1 MTSPTKRICTALGVL
16 LLAAWGCGGAPQ
28 YDQAIGILI
37 DVSGTYADRKADTI
51 ALIKRRVL
59 PDMVPG
65 DTVFVIRIDSQ
76 SYDESNLV
84 GLMRLDHRPS
94 QANAQ
99 KLALAQML
107 DEFAEKRERAQ
118 YTDIPGAIMLASEY
132 LREIDAGSSTILV
145 FSDMQTDLPP
155 GTTRTLAA
163 GELEGTHVA
172 AVSVKRLA
180 ADTVDPQAYR
190 TRLASWERMVKRAG
204 ARGWRAILDP
214 TRITPYLSEI
224 RS

>member
-1 MTSPTKRICTALGVL
+1 
-16 LLAAWGCGGAPQ
+16 
-28 YDQAIGILI
+28 
-37 DVSGTYADRKADTI
+37 
-51 ALIKRRVL
+51 
-59 PDMVPG
+59 
-65 DTVFVIRIDSQ
+65 
-76 SYDESNLV
+76 
-84 GLMRLDHRPS
+84 
-94 QANAQ
+94 
-99 KLALAQML
+99 
-107 DEFAEKRERAQ
+107 
-118 YTDIPGAIMLASEY
+118 
-132 LREIDAGSSTILV
+132 V